1 MFILNPKPTSMA
13 RDTEYGTKLR
23 MLRVMRALLDLPFG
37 YTKRQLADQYGV
49 DPDTIKNDFTAFENV
64 GLVVRYDENYR
75 YGFAENN
82 PYKQLKDLL
91 HFSEEDQLL
100 LMQAIDQIA
109 PHTKRGERLKRK
121 LGSLYDYHRLGYS
134 YLRKP
139 YLSKVDALMEAKK
152 EKRQVVLQ
160 DYRSSNS
167 NVVSDRVVEP
177 FHPSP
182 PDDTLQAFDVE
193 KQELRHFRISRI
205 TRIRFTEND
214 WQYEAR
220 HVVLPTD
227 PFRIVDPKQELVH
240 LRLKVGAYNEL
251 IERFPLTKAYI
262 QEASEDEVYD
272 FQCMVNHQFLGLTN
286 FILGFHHQ
294 LVEILEPESLIEH
307 LRAEVK
313 KMRFLEEI

>member
-1 MFILNPKPTSMA
+1 MTKEA
-13 RDTEYGTKLR
+13 EYGTKMRLLR
-23 MLRVMRALLDLPFG
+23 IMQALLDRPYA
-37 YTKRQLADQYGV
+37 YTKRQLADQYAV
-49 DPDTIKNDFTAFENV
+49 DPDTIKNDFSAFNNA
-64 GLVVRYDENYR
+64 GFLVRYDEKYR
-75 YGFAENN
+75 YAFVEDK

-100 LMQAIDQIA
+100 LMQAIDHIA
-109 PHTKRGERLKRK
+109 AHTTRGKKLKSK

-139 YLSKVDALMEAKK
+139 YLSKVDSLLQAKK
-152 EKRQVVLQ
+152 EKRQVILQ

-167 NVVSDRVVEP
+167 NIVSDRLVEP

-193 KQELRHFRISRI
+193 KQELRHYRISRI
-205 TRIRFTEND
+205 TRVRLQEETP
-214 WQYEAR
+214 WQFEKR

-227 PFRIVDPKQELVH
+227 PFRIVDPIQVLVH

-251 IERFPLTKAYI
+251 IERFPQTKAYI
-262 QEASEDEVYD
+262 DEAAEDEIYD
-272 FQCMVNHQFLGLTN
+272 FQCMVNHKFLGLTN

-294 LVEILEPESLIEH
+294 LVEILEPESLLDH
-307 LRAEVK
+307 LRAEVA
-313 KMRFLEEI
+313 KMTFLDKF